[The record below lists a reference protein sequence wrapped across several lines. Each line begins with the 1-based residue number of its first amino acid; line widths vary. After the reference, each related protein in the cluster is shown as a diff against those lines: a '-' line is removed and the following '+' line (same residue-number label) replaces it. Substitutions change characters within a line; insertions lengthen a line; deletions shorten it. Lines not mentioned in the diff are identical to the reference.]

1 MIRRPP
7 RSTRSDTLFPYTTLF
22 RSLRLALL
30 VVRHQ
35 QRLDGAL
42 QALELA
48 DLLVDALLGR
58 LEQDLPLVD
67 LAGALLD
74 LLAALRERLQE
85 GDLLVGHLE
94 DVGGQIGDLA
104 RRRRLRGRRR
114 RGRGRRGS
122 KIGRAS
128 CRDRGGKY
136 G

>member
-1 MIRRPP
+1 MRI
-7 RSTRSDTLFPYTTLF
+7 SDGSSDVCSSDL
-22 RSLRLALL
+22 
-30 VVRHQ
+30 
-35 QRLDGAL
+35 
-42 QALELA
+42 LA

-94 DVGGQIGDLA
+94 DVGGQLGDLA

-122 KIGRAS
+122 NGARQ
-128 CRDRGGKY
+128 DRKSVVSGTSGSVR
-136 G
+136 